1 MLDQLISRLHANGQ
15 FVATAIA
22 IITPILPTMIVKVIN
37 DKKIAQ
43 TLSSIRNTED
53 LKQVINENLKD
64 KVNLLTK
71 QVETLIKQQNVGEK
85 LSQGLLETQ
94 KLLESLSKKTNDEV
108 NKMMQTVGETLNNL
122 NKLIPEL
129 KNEFYMIVGEK
140 DDK

>member
-1 MLDQLISRLHANGQ
+1 MLDQLIQWLHANGQ
-15 FVATAIA
+15 FVVTAIA

-37 DKKIAQ
+37 DKKITQ
-43 TLSSIRNTED
+43 MLSSIRNTED
-53 LKQVINENLKD
+53 LKQVINDNLKD

-85 LSQGLLETQ
+85 LQNGLLETQ

-108 NKMMQTVGETLNNL
+108 NKMMQTVNETLNNL

>member
-1 MLDQLISRLHANGQ
+1 MLDQLIEWLHANGQ

-37 DKKIAQ
+37 DKKLSD

-108 NKMMQTVGETLNNL
+108 NKMMQTVNETLNNL

-129 KNEFYMIVGEK
+129 KNEFYMIVGDK

>member
-1 MLDQLISRLHANGQ
+1 MLDQLIQWLHTNGQ

-37 DKKIAQ
+37 DKKLVK
-43 TLSSIRNTED
+43 TLQSIRNTED
-53 LKQVINENLKD
+53 LKQVINDNLKD

-85 LSQGLLETQ
+85 LQNGLLETQ

-108 NKMMQTVGETLNNL
+108 NKMMQTVNETLNNL

>member
-1 MLDQLISRLHANGQ
+1 MLDQLIQWLHANGQ
-15 FVATAIA
+15 FVVTAIA

-37 DKKIAQ
+37 DKKITQ
-43 TLSSIRNTED
+43 MLSSIRNTED
-53 LKQVINENLKD
+53 LKQVINDNLKD

-85 LSQGLLETQ
+85 LQNGLLETQ

>member
-1 MLDQLISRLHANGQ
+1 MLDQLIQWLHANGQ
-15 FVATAIA
+15 FIVTAIA

-37 DKKIAQ
+37 DKKITQ
-43 TLSSIRNTED
+43 MLSSIRNTED
-53 LKQVINENLKD
+53 LKQVINDNLKD

-85 LSQGLLETQ
+85 LQNGLLETQ

>member
-1 MLDQLISRLHANGQ
+1 MLDQLIQWLHANGQ
-15 FVATAIA
+15 FVVTAIA

-37 DKKIAQ
+37 DKKITQ
-43 TLSSIRNTED
+43 MLSSIRNTED

-85 LSQGLLETQ
+85 LQNGLLETQ

>member
-1 MLDQLISRLHANGQ
+1 MLDQFINWLHANGQ

-37 DKKIAQ
+37 DKKLSQ
-43 TLSSIRNTED
+43 MLSSIRNTED

-85 LSQGLLETQ
+85 LTHGLLETQ

-108 NKMMQTVGETLNNL
+108 NKMMQTVNETLNNL